1 MITSTTT
8 LSTQLNNTSLSK
20 VSECSR
26 SQEPNSN
33 PEPQEVPQNL
43 SIILVVKVL
52 DSLTLVIMVKV

>member
-8 LSTQLNNTSLSK
+8 LSTQLNNTSPSK

-33 PEPQEVPQNL
+33 LEPQEVPQNL
-43 SIILVVKVL
+43 SKILVVKVL